1 MKYTAYAETK
11 VFIMTPAYPTLHMLC
26 GKIASG
32 KSTLAAKLAAAEK
45 TVLISEDDWLGTLHG
60 AEMSTVADYVH
71 RSGNLRKIMGP
82 HITALL
88 KAGVSV
94 VLDFPANTVE
104 NRNWMRSI
112 TKNSGAAHTLHVL
125 EAPDDLCLKRLKA
138 RNAAGEHAF
147 AATEEQFHRI
157 TKHYAPPTAE
167 EGFKVQIHKVD
178 A

>member
-1 MKYTAYAETK
+1 
-11 VFIMTPAYPTLHMLC
+11 MTPTHPTLHMLC

-45 TVLISEDDWLGTLHG
+45 TVLISEDNWLGTLHG
-60 AEMSTVADYVH
+60 AEMATVADYVH

-112 TKNSGAAHTLHVL
+112 TINSGADHTLHVL

-147 AATEEQFHRI
+147 AATEEQFHHI
-157 TKHYAPPTAE
+157 TKHYTPPSAE
-167 EGFKVQIHKVD
+167 EGFKVLVHKVE